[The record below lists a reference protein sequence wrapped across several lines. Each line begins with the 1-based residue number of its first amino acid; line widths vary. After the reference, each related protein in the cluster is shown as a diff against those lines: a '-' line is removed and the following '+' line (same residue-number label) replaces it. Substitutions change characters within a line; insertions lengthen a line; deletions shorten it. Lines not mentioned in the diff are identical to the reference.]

1 MISKLRDF
9 AVDVNGT
16 IEMYMADESHPA
28 LATDPYLHDVDK
40 GQFVRNL
47 GALLAQTREGVVG
60 CKYHNDRKNQIEM
73 VTVEFDNGY
82 TKTINVTMDSYKAL
96 IKDVCGNI

>member
-40 GQFVRNL
+40 
-47 GALLAQTREGVVG
+47 ALEQ
-60 CKYHNDRKNQIEM
+60 
-73 VTVEFDNGY
+73 
-82 TKTINVTMDSYKAL
+82 
-96 IKDVCGNI
+96 